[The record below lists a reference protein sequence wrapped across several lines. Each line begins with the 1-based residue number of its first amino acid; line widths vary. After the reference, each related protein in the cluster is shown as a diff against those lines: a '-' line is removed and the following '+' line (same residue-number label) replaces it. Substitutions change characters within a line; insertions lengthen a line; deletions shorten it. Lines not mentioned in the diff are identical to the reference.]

1 MKMHTKEDV
10 QRLIADVGELKA
22 RRHAMWM
29 ERSVV
34 PLVPYPAG
42 AEKVKVDDAAVK
54 TAADLEARV
63 LWERA
68 SAPVEWEVTRFGL
81 RAEAHDPVTGT
92 FVLAADPPGVFM
104 NAKAVDDALWT
115 GRKPVMDKAAADHK
129 AAADAAKAAADK
141 SASQLASQPVVNLGP
156 TKSAT
161 G

>member
-34 PLVPYPAG
+34 PLVPYPKPEAG
-42 AEKVKVDDAAVK
+42 AKAPVVAEDAAVAK

-141 SASQLASQPVVNLGP
+141 VQPVAPV